1 MTTLVTTVSQTM
13 EGVPWPLD
21 LSFPD
26 VSALLPCAL
35 VCVSSVFL
43 TTVWLL
49 AVSRYAC
56 KRTSRR

>member
-1 MTTLVTTVSQTM
+1 MTILATTISQAM
-13 EGVPWPLD
+13 EGAPWPLD

-26 VSALLPCAL
+26 VSTLLPCAL
-35 VCVSSVFL
+35 VCIGSVLF

-56 KRTSRR
+56 KRTTRR